1 MTEKEPKDPQQKLV
15 IEKISPVLI
24 EDEMKRSYIDYAMSV
39 IVGRALPDVRDGLKP
54 VHRRIIYA
62 MNEQGMTYD
71 KPYKKS
77 ARIVG
82 DVLGKYHP
90 HGDIAVYDSLVRMVQ
105 DFSLRYPLIDGQGN
119 FGCFTGDT
127 KIKLLDGTEK
137 SFEELAKLSPDEIFY
152 VYSIDDNGQIVV
164 GEGKN
169 ARLTRRNAELIELT
183 IDNGEKIRCTPD
195 HRFMLRDGT
204 YKEAKDLTPDD
215 CLMPGYFDTAQI
227 KEGLNEYL
235 RVFQPA
241 SEEYDFVHHIADEFN
256 AQRGIARVFG
266 GPFVRHHKNFN
277 RMDNS
282 PTNIVRMD
290 FLEHLHLHAENITEL
305 WEDDEF
311 RELQKQGVKRY
322 YDDHP
327 EVREQRRNI
336 FINQNKQEE
345 FRKENASRSSA
356 GIKRYYSQNPQACAE
371 ISMRMKALWED
382 EDYRSRMRTALANI
396 EKRELSPEEKARI
409 AQIISEK
416 SRQMWKNE
424 EKRSQIVEAISRAL
438 SSEKVRAK
446 LSENSRRNWQNP
458 DYRAKY
464 SEDHFSKMAL
474 KSWEKPETR
483 VMHREK
489 IARQWQDLSFCDAQR
504 KGVIHSNELR
514 IQQNPA
520 MMSELA
526 ACAACTLEKKWTDP
540 EYKNT
545 VMRQK
550 IAGYVAQLLK
560 KYEVITPDVYESNR
574 DKNWIPRIETALKYF
589 DNFDHLLTAAQNY
602 NHHII
607 SKRFLDGHT
616 DTYDITVDGY
626 HNFLLAS
633 GVFVHNSIDG
643 DSAAAMR
650 YTEVRLG
657 KISEEIFGDI
667 DKETVDFVPNYDD
680 SLKEPSV
687 MPCKLPNLLI
697 NGSTGIAVGMATN
710 MPPHNLGEIIDGIT
724 LVIDNPEAGFN
735 DLFKVVKGPD
745 FPTAG
750 FIYGRQGIIDAF
762 STGRGSIK
770 MRARA
775 TIEEIKGKEQII
787 VTELPYQVNKAK
799 LIENIAGLVRDK
811 KIAGITDLRDESDK
825 DGIRIVMEISR
836 QAQGNII
843 LNQLYQHT
851 QLEDSFGVINLALV
865 DGQPRLLTLKD
876 LMVNYINHR
885 KQVIIRRTQFE
896 LRKAE
901 ARAHILEG
909 LIIALDH
916 IDEVIKLIRASKTP
930 DEARAGLVATFSL
943 SEEQAKAILDMKLQR
958 LTGLEREKIDAE
970 YSELLKII
978 ASLKELL
985 ASEMKILAL
994 IKTELADIRS
1004 RFADKRRTEII
1015 ESTGDLLTE
1024 DLIPKEDVVITIS
1037 NSGYI
1042 KRISVDSYRQQH
1054 RGGKGV
1060 IGMETK
1066 EEDFVSDLF
1075 IGNTH
1080 DYMLFFTDRGKVYWL
1095 KVYGIPTA
1103 GRQARG
1109 TAIVNLLQI
1118 EQGENI
1124 TAYTPVSGFDEKHF
1138 LLMVTKKGTAKK
1150 TALTE
1155 FSNPRKSGIIAIS
1168 LDEGDKLVSVKLTDG
1183 TKNFVIGTKH
1193 GKAIRFNENDV
1204 RSMGRNAGG
1213 VRGIRLLGEDEV
1225 VSAAVVEEGS
1235 TLLTVTENGY
1245 GKRTEFEEYRAMN
1258 RGGQGVITIDVSIRN
1273 GNVVDIRTVHED
1285 DEIMVTTS
1293 KGIVIR
1299 VPVSG
1304 IKVQGRNTQGVR
1316 IMKVDGGDRVVGVA
1330 RLAKEEEKVVQEKLE
1345 DAATEEEKTEMNAE
1359 KQA

>member
-1 MTEKEPKDPQQKLV
+1 MVEKEPKDPQQKLV

-137 SFEELAKLSPDEIFY
+137 SFEELSKLSPDETFY
-152 VYSIDDNGQIVV
+152 VYSVDEKGQIVV

-169 ARLTRRNAELIELT
+169 ARLTRRNTKIIELKL
-183 IDNGEKIRCTPD
+183 DNGEKIRCTPD
-195 HRFMLRDGT
+195 HRFMLLDGT
-204 YKEAKDLTPDD
+204 YKEAQDLTTDD
-215 CLMPGYFDTAQI
+215 SLMPGYFDTA
-227 KEGLNEYL
+227 K
-235 RVFQPA
+235 
-241 SEEYDFVHHIADEFN
+241 
-256 AQRGIARVFG
+256 
-266 GPFVRHHKNFN
+266 
-277 RMDNS
+277 
-282 PTNIVRMD
+282 
-290 FLEHLHLHAENITEL
+290 
-305 WEDDEF
+305 
-311 RELQKQGVKRY
+311 
-322 YDDHP
+322 
-327 EVREQRRNI
+327 
-336 FINQNKQEE
+336 
-345 FRKENASRSSA
+345 
-356 GIKRYYSQNPQACAE
+356 
-371 ISMRMKALWED
+371 
-382 EDYRSRMRTALANI
+382 
-396 EKRELSPEEKARI
+396 
-409 AQIISEK
+409 
-416 SRQMWKNE
+416 
-424 EKRSQIVEAISRAL
+424 
-438 SSEKVRAK
+438 
-446 LSENSRRNWQNP
+446 
-458 DYRAKY
+458 
-464 SEDHFSKMAL
+464 
-474 KSWEKPETR
+474 
-483 VMHREK
+483 
-489 IARQWQDLSFCDAQR
+489 
-504 KGVIHSNELR
+504 
-514 IQQNPA
+514 
-520 MMSELA
+520 
-526 ACAACTLEKKWTDP
+526 
-540 EYKNT
+540 
-545 VMRQK
+545 
-550 IAGYVAQLLK
+550 
-560 KYEVITPDVYESNR
+560 
-574 DKNWIPRIETALKYF
+574 
-589 DNFDHLLTAAQNY
+589 NY
-602 NHHII
+602 NHKII
-607 SKRFLDGHT
+607 SKSFLDEHA
-616 DTYDITVDGY
+616 DTYDITVDRY

-710 MPPHNLGEIIDGIT
+710 MPPHNLGEVIDGIT
-724 LVIDNPEAGFN
+724 MIIDRPEVGLN
-735 DLFKVVKGPD
+735 DLLTVVKGPD

-750 FIYGRQGIIDAF
+750 FIYGRQGILDAF

-1118 EQGENI
+1118 EQGEKI

-1330 RLAKEEEKVVQEKLE
+1330 TLAKEEEKVVQEKLE
-1345 DAATEEEKTEMNAE
+1345 DVAPEEEKTQMNAE
-1359 KQA
+1359 NQG